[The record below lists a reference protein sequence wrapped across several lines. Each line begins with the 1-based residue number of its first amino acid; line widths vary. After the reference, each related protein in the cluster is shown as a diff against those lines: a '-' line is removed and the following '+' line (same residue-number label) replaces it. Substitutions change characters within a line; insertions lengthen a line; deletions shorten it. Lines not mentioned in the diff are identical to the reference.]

1 MSRHTEFRMA
11 DPGSAPAR
19 RWKLPLPFFHSAWTL
34 PLAVLVGASPLQGQA
49 ADSLDLDLVTM
60 NQNVSTSV
68 VQASPDGEELLVVS
82 NRSGANKLWI
92 MSADGSG
99 ARLLVPGQ
107 GSESQPAWT
116 SNGRLIAF
124 VRSVDGAPGLWVVG
138 RDGSGVRMVARQ
150 EGSIRSPI
158 WAPDGSR
165 IAFISDADGHQDIWV
180 ADVASGTLRRITD
193 QANPWDETRWAPSW
207 SSDSRQIAYVSNRSD
222 PMSDDLW
229 VVDVN
234 SRDTQKLTASIHVM
248 SNPIWS
254 PDGRWI
260 AFNGMAHH
268 EFWYGD
274 QSDIYLVGMP
284 SREVRKLESN
294 ALVSDGNSGVQMQ
307 WGPDSRELFFRFE
320 WQGDSNLWRIPV
332 EGGVAT
338 QITYE
343 EGGFRNFSVAGDG
356 SLAAYIRQTPLRGG
370 EVHVVPLQGGEI
382 QQVTEWV
389 QPYRNLRKPEKI
401 TFRARDGHRILGYL
415 SLPPDFD
422 PTRKYPALVQ
432 AHGGGNNAHGNG
444 FHALEHLLASEG
456 FVVLAIEYRG
466 SSGHGRAFQDL
477 ALNAWAS
484 EQGWDGVDGAEFL
497 RSLPYTLDGGVG
509 MYGGSYG
516 GIMTMAA
523 VTRDASP
530 FAAAAPLY
538 GIFDW
543 ETAYEFGDRLMQ
555 FWIVEGHEGF
565 KPGEDPER
573 YRRNAT
579 IRNLDAVPTD
589 LPFLVIHGELDRRA
603 PFQQSEDLRDALLE
617 RGNPVEFHSYPDEY
631 HGFRQPA
638 NREHA
643 YGRMIEFFKTHVG
656 TPTGRGG

>member
-1 MSRHTEFRMA
+1 MSGQPGPWIS
-11 DPGSAPAR
+11 DPFPYPTRAGR
-19 RWKLPLPFFHSAWTL
+19 RPCSVLRSVWVLPIAA
-34 PLAVLVGASPLQGQA
+34 LAAVSSVQA
-49 ADSLDLDLVTM
+49 QAVDSLDLNIVTM

-68 VQASPDGEELLVVS
+68 VLASPDGEELLVVS
-82 NRSGANKLWI
+82 NRSGDSKLWI
-92 MSADGSG
+92 MSADGG
-99 ARLLVPGQ
+99 EARMLVAGR
-107 GSESQPAWT
+107 GSESQPAWA
-116 SNGRLIAF
+116 SDGGLIAF
-124 VRSVDGAPGLWVVG
+124 VRSVEGRPGLWVVG
-138 RDGSGVRMVARQ
+138 RDGGGVRMVAAQ
-150 EGSIRSPI
+150 EGSMRGLT

-180 ADVASGTLRRITD
+180 ADVGSGAVRRVTD
-193 QANPWDETRWAPSW
+193 GANPWDEVRWAPTW
-207 SSDSRQIAYVSNRSD
+207 SSDSRRIAYVSNRSD

-229 VVDVN
+229 VVDVD
-234 SRDTQKLTASIHVM
+234 SRQTEKLTASIHVM

-274 QSDIYLVGMP
+274 QSDIYLVSMP
-284 SREVRKLESN
+284 DRKVRKLESN
-294 ALVSDGNSGVQMQ
+294 TYASDGNGGVQMQ
-307 WGPDSRELFFRFE
+307 WGPDSGELFFRFE

-332 EGGVAT
+332 DGGVAT

-343 EGGFRNFSVAGDG
+343 EGGFRNFSIAGDG

-370 EVHVVPLQGGEI
+370 EVHVVPLEGGAVR
-382 QQVTEWV
+382 QVTQWV
-389 QPYRNLRKPEKI
+389 RPYRNLRKPEKI

-422 PTRKYPALVQ
+422 PSRRYPALVQ

-444 FHALEHLLASEG
+444 FHVLEHLLASEG

-466 SSGHGRAFQDL
+466 SSGHGREFQDL

-484 EQGWDGVDGAEFL
+484 EQGWDGVAAAEFL
-497 RSLPYTLDGGVG
+497 RSRPYTLDGGVG

-555 FWIVEGHEGF
+555 FWIIEGHEGF

-573 YRRNAT
+573 FRRNAT
-579 IRNLDAVPTD
+579 IRNLDGVPSD

-603 PFQQSEDLRDALLE
+603 PFQQSVALRDALLQ
-617 RGNPVEFHSYPDEY
+617 RGNPVEFHSYPNEY
-631 HGFRQPA
+631 HGFRHPA

-643 YGRMIEFFKTHVG
+643 YGRMIEFFKSHVG
-656 TPTGRGG
+656 TPTGRDE